1 MPLFD
6 LSRAELETYRPDV
19 EEPEDFDAFWA
30 ETLAEARRRPLEVE
44 ASDAPTGLRLI
55 RTQDV
60 AFAGYGGDRIRAWR
74 HSPAGADGPLPC
86 VVELIGYGGGR
97 GLAHERLFWAAAGWA
112 HVVVDT
118 RGQGSAWSL
127 GHTPDSER
135 EGGNPQHPGF
145 MTRGVFDPRTY
156 YYRRLITDAVR
167 AVDAARELG
176 AERIVLRGSS
186 QGGGVALA
194 AAALADG
201 VAGLLSDVPFLCHI
215 RRGAEIGAED
225 PYAEIARFLRVH
237 RDRTDQV
244 FRTLSYVDGVNFA
257 ARATAPAL
265 FSVALMDEIC
275 PPSTVYAAYN
285 RYAGPKELAV
295 YEFNGHEGGE
305 AHHLARQLEWVG
317 QW

>member
-6 LSRAELETYRPDV
+6 LPRAELEAYRPAV

-30 ETLAEARRRPLEVE
+30 ETLADARSRPIAVEAAEAR
-44 ASDAPTGLRLI
+44 TGLPLI
-55 RTQDV
+55 RTRDV
-60 AFAGYGGDRIRAWR
+60 AFAGYGGERIRAWL
-74 HSPAGADGPLPC
+74 HAPAGAEGALPC

-112 HVVVDT
+112 HLIVDT
-118 RGQGSAWSL
+118 RGQGSGWSV
-127 GHTPDSER
+127 GDTPDVER
-135 EGGNPQHPGF
+135 DGGNPQHPGF
-145 MTRGVFDPRTY
+145 MTRGVLDPRTY

-167 AVDAARELG
+167 AVEAARALG

-194 AAALADG
+194 AAALAGG
-201 VAGLLSDVPFLCHI
+201 VAGLLADVPFLCHI
-215 RRGAEIGAED
+215 RRGTELTDED
-225 PYAEIARFLRVH
+225 PYAEIARYLRVH
-237 RDRTDQV
+237 RDRTAQV

-257 ARATAPAL
+257 ARATVPAL

-285 RYAGPKELAV
+285 RYAGPKALAV
-295 YEFNGHEGGE
+295 YEFNRHEGGE
-305 AHHLARQLEWVG
+305 AHQLARQLEWVSR
-317 QW
+317 